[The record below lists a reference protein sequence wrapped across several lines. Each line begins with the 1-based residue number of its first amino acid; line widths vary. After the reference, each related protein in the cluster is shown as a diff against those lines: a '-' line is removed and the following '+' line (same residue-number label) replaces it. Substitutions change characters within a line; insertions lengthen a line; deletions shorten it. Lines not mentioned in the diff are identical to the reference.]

1 MTKTVAAWKRARVLL
16 IAVMA
21 FVMSPAIAFAQEFE
35 KVKDMPTQNVPAGK
49 FVVIAYSIIWLAIL
63 LYVLILASGI
73 RRVNDQ
79 LADLKRKL
87 GRR

>member
-35 KVKDMPTQNVPAGK
+35 KVKDMPTQNVPAGR

-63 LYVLILASGI
+63 VYVLILASGI

-87 GRR
+87 DRR

>member
-1 MTKTVAAWKRARVLL
+1 MTKAAWKRARIFV

-21 FVMSPAIAFAQEFE
+21 FVMSPAISFAQEFE

-63 LYVLILASGI
+63 VYVLILASGI